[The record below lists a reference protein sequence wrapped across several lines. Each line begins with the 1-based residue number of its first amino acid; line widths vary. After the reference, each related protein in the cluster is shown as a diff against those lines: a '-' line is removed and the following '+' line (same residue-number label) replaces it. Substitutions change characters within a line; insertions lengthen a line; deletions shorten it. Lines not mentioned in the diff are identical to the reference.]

1 MMNDIIP
8 VQPSVVFD
16 KVVIR
21 CDFTSTDE
29 WLDELEKRY
38 KSLVIDSENKEE
50 RKSTRE
56 ICADFCKCKKA
67 LQDEAKK
74 TIEGATE
81 NIRDFETELKKR
93 LNRLEAIRE
102 PLYAQVK
109 PAKKVESKPEKVSI
123 NIKKCYLFEGD
134 SAYIAEMI
142 GAATFNGIK
151 VREVDL

>member
-1 MMNDIIP
+1 MNDIVP

-50 RKSTRE
+50 RKSTRK
-56 ICADFCKCKKA
+56 ICADFRKCKEA
-67 LQDEAKK
+67 LHDEAKK

-81 NIRDFETELKKR
+81 NIRVFETELKKR

-109 PAKKVESKPEKVSI
+109 AVKKNEPKPEKVSI
-123 NIKKCYLFEGD
+123 KIKKCYMLEGD
-134 SAYIAEMI
+134 SEYIADMI
-142 GAATFNGIK
+142 SAAIFNGIK
-151 VREVDL
+151 VKEIE